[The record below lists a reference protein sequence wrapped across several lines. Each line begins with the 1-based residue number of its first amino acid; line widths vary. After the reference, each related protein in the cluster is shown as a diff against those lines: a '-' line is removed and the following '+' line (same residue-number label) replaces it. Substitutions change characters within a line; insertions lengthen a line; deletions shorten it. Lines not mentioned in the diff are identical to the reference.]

1 SEDDGARDDG
11 QRRGRRWPWVLAVAA
26 VVAVV
31 GAFVLAAWLSNTTDQ
46 PTATVPGSTAAPEAS
61 DTSAPESGSGDEGGS
76 SAAPSVTGSPED
88 QARQQAVI
96 DYYALIPN
104 RLDEGWQR
112 LTPSFQQST
121 AGGLDSY
128 RSFWGTMDEVTV
140 RGVSPAGG
148 NEVDAT
154 VTYRYADGREVDER
168 TVFRMVQQDGIWKID
183 GQRQA
188 G

>member
-1 SEDDGARDDG
+1 
-11 QRRGRRWPWVLAVAA
+11 VAA

-31 GAFVLAAWLSNTTDQ
+31 AAFALAAVLSSTGGAPN
-46 PTATVPGSTAAPEAS
+46 ASVPGGTAAPE
-61 DTSAPESGSGDEGGS
+61 TSTESTPAQGVEGGS
-76 SAAPSVTGSPED
+76 SDGSGGSGGSAVSGTPDD

-96 DYYALIPN
+96 DYYALIPGQ
-104 RLDEGWQR
+104 LDEGWQR
-112 LTPSFQQST
+112 LTPSFQQQT
-121 AGGLDSY
+121 AGGFDSY
-128 RSFWGTMDEVTV
+128 RGFWGQMQQVTV

-148 NEVDAT
+148 DEVDAT
-154 VTYRYADGREVDER
+154 VTYRYRNGREVDER

>member
-1 SEDDGARDDG
+1 
-11 QRRGRRWPWVLAVAA
+11 LAVAA

-31 GAFVLAAWLSNTTDQ
+31 AAFALAAVLSSTGGAPN
-46 PTATVPGSTAAPEAS
+46 ASVPGGTAAPE
-61 DTSAPESGSGDEGGS
+61 TSTESTPAQGVEGGS
-76 SAAPSVTGSPED
+76 SGGSDGSGGSGGSAVSGTPDD

-96 DYYALIPN
+96 DYYALIPGQ
-104 RLDEGWQR
+104 LDEGWQR
-112 LTPSFQQST
+112 LTPSFQQQT
-121 AGGLDSY
+121 AGGFDSY
-128 RSFWGTMDEVTV
+128 RGFWGQMQQVTV

-148 NEVDAT
+148 DEVDAT
-154 VTYRYADGREVDER
+154 VTYRYRNGREVDER